1 MNDVDRNRF
10 LGFCR
15 AIDLRGS
22 NNDPLFLRETILH
35 LLRIY
40 YWDFYVLFQQKT
52 SAKKRPF
59 VNTNKENIAMRFAM
73 LVSEHHKTRREVAFY
88 ADKLCISPVYLTK
101 VIQEVNG
108 QSAHEMIADYVV
120 IEIKTL
126 LRDAR
131 LDIKAVARRARLR
144 QPVFA
149 EPLFPPENGHVSHGV
164 PPHDPCHKISSCSVL
179 GFGIPYRANPSD
191 DRCAAFVN
199 RRAGFSA
206 AVPIGLRRRVGL
218 FREPEVNRCMA
229 DNAKLISCAPAPLNK
244 TPFLLRLVTELL
256 RNVFHCA
263 RRTDS
268 VEPLI
273 GRR

>member
-1 MNDVDRNRF
+1 MWTET
-10 LGFCR
+10 GFWGFAGR
-15 AIDLRGS
+15 LISGAATTI
-22 NNDPLFLRETILH
+22 PLFLRETILH

-131 LDIKAVARRARLR
+131 LDIKGRGTTGWLR

-179 GFGIPYRANPSD
+179 GFEFRIVQTRPMTD
-191 DRCAAFVN
+191 V
-199 RRAGFSA
+199 RRS
-206 AVPIGLRRRVGL
+206 
-218 FREPEVNRCMA
+218 
-229 DNAKLISCAPAPLNK
+229 
-244 TPFLLRLVTELL
+244 
-256 RNVFHCA
+256 
-263 RRTDS
+263 
-268 VEPLI
+268 
-273 GRR
+273 